1 MKPTKHPQFPIEEGL
16 KVQAKNLEFWKTVLK
31 KKYYNKV
38 VLEVKKEQSERPPMK
53 DGFDVVRGSDISCI
67 VQNILLDIS

>member
-1 MKPTKHPQFPIEEGL
+1 MRNVEFTIEDGL
-16 KVQAKNLEFWKTVLK
+16 KVQARNLEFWNTVLK

-38 VLEVKKEQSERPPMK
+38 VLEVQKEQSERPTMK

>member
-1 MKPTKHPQFPIEEGL
+1 MNVTKYPQFPIEEGL
-16 KVQAKNLEFWKTVLK
+16 KVQANNLEFWKTVLK

-38 VLEVKKEQSERPPMK
+38 VLEVQKEQSERPTMK

>member
-1 MKPTKHPQFPIEEGL
+1 M
-16 KVQAKNLEFWKTVLK
+16 K

-38 VLEVKKEQSERPPMK
+38 VLEVQKEQNERPTMK